1 MVMSGPAIS
10 VQDLCKQ
17 YGSVLAVDHISFDV
31 QDGELVGFL
40 GLNGAGK
47 STTMRILTTFMP
59 ASSGIAHVAGF
70 DVMYQ
75 SMEVRQNLGYLPES
89 VPLYPEMRVIEY
101 LEYRA
106 KLKQIDRLKR
116 RQRID
121 YCLGRS
127 RIKEVS
133 NRLLGTLSK
142 GYRQRVGLADA
153 LLADPKVLILDEP
166 LTGLDPIQQE
176 QTLQAI
182 RDLGGQHTVLFSSH
196 HLADVEKICDR
207 VIIIDRGKLC
217 FNDRLSTMSRRA
229 PVLLFELRG
238 DGHKLAT
245 TLKNCPGVTTV
256 EEMSSVGDLHHY
268 EVHTQDGEDL
278 REAIAKRIF
287 EQGGLVRKLDIRRER
302 LEDVFAK
309 MVMGR

>member
-1 MVMSGPAIS
+1 MSGPAIS

-31 QDGELVGFL
+31 LEGELVGFL

-59 ASSGIAHVAGF
+59 ASSGLAQVAGF

-106 KLKQIDRLKR
+106 KLKQIDRTKR
-116 RQRID
+116 KQRIE
-121 YCLGRS
+121 YSLERS
-127 RIKEVS
+127 RIKEVR

-176 QTLQAI
+176 QTLGAI

-217 FNDRLSTMSRRA
+217 FNDRLSRLSKRA

-238 DGHKLAT
+238 EGKKLKN
-245 TLKNCPGVTTV
+245 TLENCPGVLTV
-256 EEMSSVGDLHHY
+256 QEMSSSGDLHQY

-278 REAIAKRIF
+278 REVIAKQIF
-287 EQGGLVRKLDIRRER
+287 EQGGSIRRLDIRRER
-302 LEDVFAK
+302 LEDVFSK
-309 MVMGR
+309 MVLGR

>member
-1 MVMSGPAIS
+1 MTAPAIS
-10 VQDLCKQ
+10 VEDLCKQ

-31 QDGELVGFL
+31 LDGELVGFL

-59 ASSGIAHVAGF
+59 ASSGKARVAGY

-106 KLKQIDRLKR
+106 KLKQLERGKR
-116 RQRID
+116 KQRIEF
-121 YCLGRS
+121 CLERS
-127 RIKEVS
+127 RIKEVR

-153 LLADPKVLILDEP
+153 LLSDPKVLILDEP

-176 QTLQAI
+176 QTLGAI

-217 FNDRLSTMSRRA
+217 FNDRLSRMSQKA

-238 DGHKLAT
+238 DATKLTA
-245 TLKNCPGVTTV
+245 TLKGCPGVTDV
-256 EEMSSVGDLHHY
+256 QAMNSHGDVHHF

-287 EQGGLVRKLDIRRER
+287 EQGGAIRRLDIRKER
-302 LEDVFAK
+302 LEDIFSK
-309 MVMGR
+309 MVLGR

>member
-1 MVMSGPAIS
+1 MSGPAIS

-31 QDGELVGFL
+31 LEGELVGFL

-59 ASSGIAHVAGF
+59 ASSGLAQVAGY

-106 KLKQIDRLKR
+106 KLKQIERSKR
-116 RQRID
+116 KQRIE
-121 YCLGRS
+121 YSLERS
-127 RIKEVS
+127 RIKEVR

-176 QTLQAI
+176 QTLGAI
-182 RDLGGQHTVLFSSH
+182 RELGGQHTVLFSSH

-217 FNDRLSTMSRRA
+217 FNDRLSRMSQRA

-238 DGHKLAT
+238 EGKKLKN
-245 TLKNCPGVTTV
+245 TLENCPGVLTV
-256 EEMSSVGDLHHY
+256 QEMSSTGDLHQY

-278 REAIAKRIF
+278 REVIAKQIF
-287 EQGGLVRKLDIRRER
+287 EQGGSIRRLDIRRER

-309 MVMGR
+309 MVLGR

>member
-1 MVMSGPAIS
+1 MSGPAIS

-31 QDGELVGFL
+31 LEGELVGFL

-59 ASSGIAHVAGF
+59 ASSGLAQVAGY

-106 KLKQIDRLKR
+106 KLKQIERSKR
-116 RQRID
+116 KQRIE
-121 YCLGRS
+121 YSLERS
-127 RIKEVS
+127 RIKEVR

-176 QTLQAI
+176 QTLGAI
-182 RDLGGQHTVLFSSH
+182 RELGGQHTVLFSSH

-217 FNDRLSTMSRRA
+217 FNDRLSRMSQRA

-238 DGHKLAT
+238 EGKKLKNS
-245 TLKNCPGVTTV
+245 LENCPGVLTV
-256 EEMSSVGDLHHY
+256 QEMSSTGDLHQY

-278 REAIAKRIF
+278 REVIAKQIF
-287 EQGGLVRKLDIRRER
+287 EQGGSIRRLDIRRER

-309 MVMGR
+309 MVLGR